1 MSLLVL
7 FSFSSLLIKNWP
19 LAASRGSAPNWGTGE
34 CRGPGGG
41 VEGTRPGAEIAIPL
55 LLIRLNEKRA
65 GMGVLGGPLGGPR
78 GGLCGPLEG
87 L

>member
-1 MSLLVL
+1 M
-7 FSFSSLLIKNWP
+7 
-19 LAASRGSAPNWGTGE
+19 GDGGTA
-34 CRGPGGG
+34 GPGWG
-41 VEGTRPGAEIAIPL
+41 VEGTRPGAEIRYPI
-55 LLIRLNEKRA
+55 IVRNRTKRA